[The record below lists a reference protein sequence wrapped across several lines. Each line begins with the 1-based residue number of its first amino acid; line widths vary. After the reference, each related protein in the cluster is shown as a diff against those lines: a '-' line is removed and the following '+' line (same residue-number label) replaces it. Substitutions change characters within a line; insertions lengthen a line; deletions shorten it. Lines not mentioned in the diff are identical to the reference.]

1 MRNKTTLLIIIILFL
16 FPAILVAQEKTVTL
30 SVNPDRV
37 VGQIDERIYGQF
49 LEHIYH
55 SVNGGLWGEAV
66 WNRSFEENC
75 SREWN
80 KRFDE
85 IPNNESWIAKNGCL
99 ESPVISE
106 IDPRFTIGDGAYRDY
121 DFTVEGCKT
130 SGENGFTVGVR
141 SGSFRRGYLVVLGA
155 GGNQK
160 HEIQRYTFDKSAFKQ
175 VIEVLQSV
183 PGKVETGQWYKV
195 RVRCEGNNI
204 KVWLDGQPLFEV
216 NDKVGQQFGQACVA
230 TSQTQARFRNFS
242 ISGLK
247 GEKLVEGNPAP
258 ARHWQTVENGVIAQ
272 DSINPLNDGFSLKV
286 SSESG
291 QTGIRQ
297 NKFYFRKN
305 DLFSGSLW
313 VRGDAPEGIT
323 IQVLDGEKIVSQT
336 LLPAPTSEW
345 KEYPVE
351 LSAEKELKNG
361 SVQILVSG
369 KATVWLDQFSL
380 IPHSAKVIGGYR
392 PDLYQAIADIKPA
405 LIRWP
410 GGSFINGYNWQNGIG
425 KQASRIGKKGWDELD
440 PLSFGIDEFIDLC
453 RKLNTEPLIPLTVNA
468 KKPELVEG
476 IMGMM
481 EYCNGPATSKWGK
494 IRAANGHPEPYQ
506 IKHWEI
512 GNEEWNITPAEYAQV
527 VRTYVPLMKKID
539 PSITI
544 SICGSGKLFAEG
556 IGQAWNREVINEC
569 AELADF
575 ISIHHYENPSNYASG
590 PAAFQKFLSETGEII
605 RQSKN
610 PKLKIFVSEWN
621 AQTTDWRGG
630 LYCGGLLNEFE
641 KNSDLIHMA
650 TPALWLRHVSAPQWD
665 NAFINF
671 NHCGW
676 FAGGNYL
683 VMKLWRKYYAPNRL
697 ETTGSADSLNVVA
710 TKSADG
716 QRLILKVVNP
726 SGKSRPLMINIEKGF
741 KAGSAQM
748 EIIAPGQ
755 LMSTNSLDQTDRIKP
770 AVSKVKVVKNK
781 ISVIMPAVSAG
792 VIELKHNK

>member
-1 MRNKTTLLIIIILFL
+1 MNHNSLLFLIIILVL
-16 FPAILVAQEKTVTL
+16 FPVILPAQEKTVTL
-30 SVNPDRV
+30 SVNPNRV

-85 IPNNESWIAKNGCL
+85 IPNNEAWIAKNGCL
-99 ESPVISE
+99 ESPAISE

-204 KVWLDGQPLFEV
+204 QVWLDGQPLFAV

-230 TSQTQARFRNFS
+230 TTKTQARFRNFS
-242 ISGLK
+242 ISDLK
-247 GEKLVEGNPAP
+247 GEKLFGGNPSP
-258 ARHWQTVENGVIAQ
+258 ARHWQTVGNGVIAQ
-272 DSINPLNDGFSLKV
+272 DSINPLNDGFSLKI
-286 SSESG
+286 SSENG

-297 NKFYFRKN
+297 NNFCILKK
-305 DLFSGSLW
+305 DQVSGSLW

-323 IQVLDGEKIVSQT
+323 IQLLDGEEIVSKSS
-336 LLPAPTSEW
+336 LPAPTSEW
-345 KEYPVE
+345 KEYPVQ
-351 LSAEKELKNG
+351 LSAKKELKNA

-380 IPHSAKVIGGYR
+380 TPHSAKAIGGYR

-425 KQASRIGKKGWDELD
+425 KQAGRIGKKGWDELD

-453 RKLNTEPLIPLTVNA
+453 RRLNAEPLIPLTVNA
-468 KKPELVEG
+468 KKPELVDG
-476 IMGMM
+476 IIGMM

-494 IRAANGHPEPYQ
+494 SSCGQRPSRTVSNQTLGNWQRRMEHYTGGICSGGAYLRAA
-506 IKHWEI
+506 
-512 GNEEWNITPAEYAQV
+512 
-527 VRTYVPLMKKID
+527 D
-539 PSITI
+539 
-544 SICGSGKLFAEG
+544 
-556 IGQAWNREVINEC
+556 
-569 AELADF
+569 
-575 ISIHHYENPSNYASG
+575 
-590 PAAFQKFLSETGEII
+590 
-605 RQSKN
+605 
-610 PKLKIFVSEWN
+610 
-621 AQTTDWRGG
+621 
-630 LYCGGLLNEFE
+630 E
-641 KNSDLIHMA
+641 KN
-650 TPALWLRHVSAPQWD
+650 
-665 NAFINF
+665 
-671 NHCGW
+671 
-676 FAGGNYL
+676 
-683 VMKLWRKYYAPNRL
+683 
-697 ETTGSADSLNVVA
+697 
-710 TKSADG
+710 
-716 QRLILKVVNP
+716 
-726 SGKSRPLMINIEKGF
+726 
-741 KAGSAQM
+741 
-748 EIIAPGQ
+748 
-755 LMSTNSLDQTDRIKP
+755 
-770 AVSKVKVVKNK
+770 
-781 ISVIMPAVSAG
+781 
-792 VIELKHNK
+792 